1 MKLQNKLINP
11 TITFLDTINLKGRA
25 SLGRTKLKEKLSKQ
39 NELVTQDQMAI
50 IDEFDGWTDR
60 DKGQFNST
68 DKEMNEAIS
77 ELLNQEV
84 EITYNSPFRKDFVKA
99 LKSYDG
105 DLSGADA
112 DVYALLFEQLIE
124 EENEEEK

>member
-1 MKLQNKLINP
+1 MKIQNKLINP
-11 TITFLDTINLKGRA
+11 TINFLDTINLKGRA

-39 NELVTQDQMAI
+39 TESVTQGQVAI
-50 IDEFDGWTDR
+50 IDEFDGWTDKE
-60 DKGQFNST
+60 KGQFTNT

-84 EITYNSPFRKDFVKA
+84 EITYNSPFRKDFVKV
-99 LKSYDG
+99 LKSYDE

-112 DVYALLFEQLIE
+112 DVYALLFEQLAE